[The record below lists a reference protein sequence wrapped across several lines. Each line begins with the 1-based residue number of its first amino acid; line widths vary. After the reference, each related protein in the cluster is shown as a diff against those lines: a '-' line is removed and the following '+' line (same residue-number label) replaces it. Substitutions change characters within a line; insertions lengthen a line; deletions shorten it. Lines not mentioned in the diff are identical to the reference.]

1 VSYGLE
7 KEDSRRNVSMQR
19 FQPVKK
25 LLLGP
30 GPSEVYPSIL
40 EQMSQPLLGHLDP
53 DFLKLMDELRT
64 MLQSVFET
72 RNELTMAMPGTGSAG
87 METVL
92 VNLIEPG
99 DKVIIGV
106 NGVFGTR
113 MVDVAE
119 RAGAKVVSVQQD
131 WGRAIQPEQI
141 EQAIREHGDAVLVA
155 VVHAE
160 TSTGVRQ
167 PLEEIAGMVHQAG
180 MLLVV
185 DAVTSLGG
193 LRVGIDE
200 NGIDACYSGTQKC
213 LSTPP
218 GLSPV
223 TFGPKAIEKLERR
236 KTKVQ
241 SWYLDTSMIRSYW
254 SQERFYHHTA
264 PITMNYALHE
274 GLRLLLEEG
283 LEASFRRHQ
292 RNGRALQAGL
302 EAMGLQ
308 LVVEEPIRL
317 PMLTTMYIPEG
328 IQDAHVRQELLQ
340 KHLIEIGGG
349 LGPFKGKAWRI
360 GLMGHGS
367 SRDNVLQVLQALAT
381 VLKGAGHSADDQAA
395 VDAALKVYSS

>member
-1 VSYGLE
+1 
-7 KEDSRRNVSMQR
+7 MQR

-106 NGVFGTR
+106 NGVFGSR

-119 RAGAKVVSVQQD
+119 RAGAQVVSVLQD
-131 WGRAIQPEQI
+131 WGQAIQPEQI
-141 EQAIREHGDAVLVA
+141 EQAIREHVDAVLVA

-167 PLEEIAGMVHQAG
+167 PLEEIAGLVHQAG

-193 LRVGIDE
+193 IQVGIDAI
-200 NGIDACYSGTQKC
+200 GIDACYSGTQKC

-292 RNGRALQAGL
+292 QNGRALQAGL

-308 LVVEEPIRL
+308 LVVEESVRL

-367 SRDNVLQVLQALAT
+367 NRDNVLQVLDALAK
-381 VLKGAGHSADDQAA
+381 VLNGAGHRADGLAG
-395 VDAALKVYSS
+395 VDAASKVYSS